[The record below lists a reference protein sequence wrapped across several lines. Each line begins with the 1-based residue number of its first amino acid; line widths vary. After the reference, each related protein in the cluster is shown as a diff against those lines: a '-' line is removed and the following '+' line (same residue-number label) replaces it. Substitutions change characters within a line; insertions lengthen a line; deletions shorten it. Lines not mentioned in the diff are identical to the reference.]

1 MSAYINP
8 KLRPQFDS
16 LSPGLQQEV
25 LSKGVSIHT
34 LYDLIHVL
42 EDLVAEAEGQ
52 S

>member
-1 MSAYINP
+1 MSYINP
-8 KLRPQFDS
+8 KVRPQFDS
-16 LSPGLQQEV
+16 LSPGLQQAV

-34 LYDLIHVL
+34 LYDLIRVL